1 MKIHD
6 SLCAR
11 GCEIQ
16 RVGAWK
22 MIEAYLLNYNRV
34 IRSFFIFF
42 IIENY
47 SLRYRKYVIYRVI

>member
-34 IRSFFIFF
+34 IRSLFIFF

-47 SLRYRKYVIYRVI
+47 SLRYRK